1 MREKWKSLG
10 ALLLMLCFCYL
21 LAPVK
26 AEANSMATAQT
37 IGVNGYYTG
46 TLTENEK
53 VYFYKVTLP
62 SSGCLRME
70 NVTSTMK
77 RFGIQLYRGDTQKA
91 IDDATLYENGGVPGM
106 GTFES

>member
-37 IGVNGYYTG
+37 IGVIGYYTG
-46 TLTENEK
+46 TLT
-53 VYFYKVTLP
+53 
-62 SSGCLRME
+62 
-70 NVTSTMK
+70 
-77 RFGIQLYRGDTQKA
+77 
-91 IDDATLYENGGVPGM
+91 
-106 GTFES
+106 